1 MHHWIA
7 LLALA
12 ACGKDTIGEQHLEPP
27 KPEPKPVATKPAT
40 KTPEPA
46 KAPEPPKPPKPPK
59 LTAKLVGTKYASED
73 RRGFGCA
80 GPLCSDT
87 FVFDASY
94 VGAMTVEAEGG
105 VELLVPGQTLKNGDV
120 WKVDLLD
127 LVSRDRREGSPSNM
141 VVKIPVQLKKG
152 DATLDVEVA
161 IDLDWVIDVG
171 LNGVVKGKPFAFPS
185 DKTSRLTN
193 DAIVIAAGDAKDI
206 TANTIYPEASL
217 AEVDLVAVERAGS
230 HLGSSCAYV
239 DERGTRVNK
248 TRQIADKRVTVYA
261 RRTGRVVTQRTFN
274 GDTPPC
280 PETMLASAEIYGY
293 VDTEKVLEW
302 EKSLVKPHPDQ
313 FDPAVMPFA
322 ALGAPKSFEDGGE
335 VPSQLLAPVVA
346 LGAREAYS
354 FTHADILDS
363 VSGTL
368 GEGSVGVI
376 AIRHPRPSTE
386 GGSVASVFKEDF
398 AVVVQLGDKPDAQK
412 LLDLVVSKWPDVKA
426 MMSQRLP
433 GFEPQKDKI
442 DDTIPHQTAFFIG
455 GSIYL
460 VHKTKT
466 SACRRTDTSLL
477 CVERAPV
484 EGSKLT
490 PASILAKL
498 K

>member
-7 LLALA
+7 LIALA

-27 KPEPKPVATKPAT
+27 KPEPKKPEPAAAKPQAPA
-40 KTPEPA
+40 KTPE
-46 KAPEPPKPPKPPK
+46 PPK
-59 LTAKLVGTKYASED
+59 LTAKLVGKKYASED
-73 RRGFGCA
+73 RHGFGCA

-87 FVFDASY
+87 FVFDAAY
-94 VGAMTVEAEGG
+94 VGAMTVEAEPG
-105 VELLVPGQTLKNGDV
+105 VELLVPGQTLKHGDV

-127 LVSRDRREGSPSNM
+127 LVSRDRREGSPTDM
-141 VVKIPVQLKKG
+141 VVKIPAQLKKG

-161 IDLDWVIDVG
+161 LDVGWVVDVG

-217 AEVDLVAVERAGS
+217 AEVDLVAVERDGS

-335 VPSQLLAPVVA
+335 MPSQLLAPVVA

-354 FTHADILDS
+354 YTHADILDS

-368 GEGSVGVI
+368 GEGSVGVV
-376 AIRHPRPSTE
+376 AIRQPKPSTE
-386 GGSVASVFKEDF
+386 GGSVASVFKDDF
-398 AVVVQLGDKPDAQK
+398 AVVVQLDKPNAQQ

-433 GFEPQKDKI
+433 GLEPQKDKI

-455 GSIYL
+455 GSITL